1 MNINK
6 YKDLSNPLVYIFITF
21 ILSSISYE
29 AYSKNKLM
37 GVFYVCSFFA
47 FILYF
52 KGIKITILIFLF
64 FVVALN
70 NNIWF
75 YSYIPKDIEA
85 IRITNISNY
94 YYAKGEIN
102 GRIVNLYNINQEINV
117 GDKLIA
123 RGEFSKDI
131 NIVKGIV
138 GDYKIEEYYIEK
150 DDIISKFYKR
160 REELFNKISEKLGR
174 RKAALIT
181 SVSFGYKSELDE
193 DHKSLMKNLGISH
206 AISISGLHLAL
217 VYSILKRIFGVKL
230 SLVIAF
236 AYVLFTGAPASAV
249 RAYIMILILNL
260 GMVVKR
266 NYSPLAALSL
276 AGIIIILIKPYD
288 LIFIFFKIKKT
299 IYFIIF
305 SFI

>member
-160 REELFNKISEKLGR
+160 R
-174 RKAALIT
+174 
-181 SVSFGYKSELDE
+181 
-193 DHKSLMKNLGISH
+193 
-206 AISISGLHLAL
+206 
-217 VYSILKRIFGVKL
+217 
-230 SLVIAF
+230 
-236 AYVLFTGAPASAV
+236 
-249 RAYIMILILNL
+249 
-260 GMVVKR
+260 
-266 NYSPLAALSL
+266 
-276 AGIIIILIKPYD
+276 
-288 LIFIFFKIKKT
+288 
-299 IYFIIF
+299 
-305 SFI
+305 